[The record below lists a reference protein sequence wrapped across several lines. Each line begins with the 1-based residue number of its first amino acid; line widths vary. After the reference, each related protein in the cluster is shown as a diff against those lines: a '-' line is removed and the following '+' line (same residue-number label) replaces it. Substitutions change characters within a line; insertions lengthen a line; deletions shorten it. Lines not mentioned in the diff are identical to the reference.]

1 MNKPKVFVTRVLPKE
16 AMDRIYQNCDANVW
30 EGELPPPR
38 QTLLNNMVDVEG
50 LLSLLT
56 DKVDS
61 ELMDRAP
68 NLKVVS
74 NYAVGFDNIDVVEAT
89 RRRIIVGN
97 TPGVLTET
105 TADFAFTLILA
116 AARRV
121 AEGDRFV
128 RAGKWKT
135 WGPMLLLGEDVHDST
150 LGIVG
155 LGRIGAA
162 VARRAKGFNMRVLY
176 FDVVRQIQQE
186 QELGIEYVEL
196 DKLLIE
202 SDFVTVHANLT
213 PETHH
218 LIGTREFDEMKKTA
232 VIVNTARGPLVDNAA
247 LYEALRDGKI
257 RYAGLDVT
265 DPEPLPAD
273 SPLLTLDNV
282 IIAPHIASASTVTR
296 TKMGIIA
303 ADNLIAGLKGE
314 LGPAIVNP
322 DVILK

>member
-1 MNKPKVFVTRVLPKE
+1 MNKPKVFVTRMLPKE
-16 AMDRIYQNCDANVW
+16 AMERIHQNCDANVW
-30 EGELPPPR
+30 EDELPPPR
-38 QTLLNNMVDVEG
+38 ETLLKNVADVEG

-56 DKVDS
+56 DKVDP
-61 ELMDRAP
+61 ELMDRATK
-68 NLKVVS
+68 LKVVS
-74 NYAVGFDNIDVVEAT
+74 NYAVGFDNINVAEAT
-89 RRRIIVGN
+89 KRHIIVGN
-97 TPGVLTET
+97 TPGVLTDT

-128 RAGKWKT
+128 RAGKWNT

-162 VARRAKGFNMRVLY
+162 VARRAKGFNMRILY
-176 FDVVRQIQQE
+176 FDVIRQIQTE
-186 QELGIEYVEL
+186 QELGIEYVGL
-196 DKLLIE
+196 DRLLSE
-202 SDFVTVHANLT
+202 SDFITVHANLT

-218 LIGTREFDEMKKTA
+218 LIGAKQFDKMKKSA
-232 VIVNTARGPLVDNAA
+232 IIVNTARGPLVDNLA

-265 DPEPLPAD
+265 EPEPLPPD
-273 SPLLTLDNV
+273 HPLLTLDNV

-296 TKMGIIA
+296 TKMAMIA
-303 ADNLIAGLKGE
+303 ADNLISGLKGE
-314 LGPAIVNP
+314 LGPAVVNP
-322 DVILK
+322 DVLKR